1 MFGDFSK
8 KDNGNKKHAY
18 ILGGILGTVITF
30 AVMLLFAALLLAF
43 NIDRSY
49 SAPFATI
56 SVASGSFAASYLSA
70 KKIGDKGYLTGLT
83 VGFAVFII
91 ITLISVFSGN
101 KLSLNTLFHFVIIML
116 SSLVGGICGVNKKPK
131 KFI

>member
-8 KDNGNKKHAY
+8 KDNTNKKYAY
-18 ILGGILGTVITF
+18 ILGGILGAVITF
-30 AVMLLFAALLLAF
+30 AVMLLFSALLLAF

-56 SVASGSFAASYLSA
+56 SVASGSFAASYVSA
-70 KKIGDKGYLTGLT
+70 KKIGDKGYLTGII
-83 VGFAVFII
+83 VGFTVFII
-91 ITLISVFSGN
+91 ITLVSLFAGN
-101 KLSLNTLFHFVIIML
+101 KLSVNTVFHFIIILL
-116 SSLVGGICGVNKKPK
+116 SSLVGGISGVNKKPK